1 MCIRDRTLEEIA
13 NYIVSDG
20 KGILAADES
29 SGTIEKRFKSINV
42 ESTEDNRRKYREMLF
57 RSPVMAEAIGGVI
70 LFDETLRQKSSDGD
84 YLRNVILDH
93 GSLPGIKVDQG
104 VKEFEGGSDEKITT
118 GLDGLHE
125 RCQEY
130 EKLGAKFTKWRAV
143 INVSDEIPSNNCISE
158 NMNALAEYA
167 LIAQQS
173 NMVPIVEPEVIM
185 DGSHS
190 VERCH
195 EVTNQTL
202 LVLFEMLDKKNVN
215 IKGTLLKPNM
225 VVSGTENNYQAPI
238 EEVAEKTLQC
248 LKSSV
253 PDELPGIVFLS
264 GGQSDLDATA
274 HLDAM
279 NKIGG
284 FKWKLSF
291 SYGRA
296 LQQAALK
303 TWAGKDDNL
312 EAAQKAFSHR
322 AVMNMKA
329 AQGQWDKSLEG

>member
-1 MCIRDRTLEEIA
+1 MIPKTLEEIA

-42 ESTEDNRRKYREMLF
+42 ESTEDNRRKYREMLL

-167 LIAQQS
+167 LIAQQN

-303 TWAGKDDNL
+303 TWAGQDDNL

>member
-1 MCIRDRTLEEIA
+1 MIPKTLEEIA
-13 NYIVSDG
+13 SYIVRDG

-29 SGTIEKRFKSINV
+29 TGTIEKRFRSIDV

-57 RSPVMAEAIGGVI
+57 RSPAMAEAIGGVI
-70 LFDETLRQKSSDGD
+70 LFDETLRQKASDGN
-84 YLRNVILDH
+84 YLRDVILDH

-104 VKEFEGGSDEKITT
+104 VKELESGSDEKITT

-130 EKLGAKFTKWRAV
+130 DKLGAKFTKWRAV
-143 INVSDEIPSNNCISE
+143 IHVSDNLPSDKCIRE

-167 LIAQQS
+167 LIAQQN

-195 EVTNQTL
+195 VVTNQAL
-202 LVLFEMLDKKNVN
+202 LILFEMLDKKNVN

-225 VVSGTENNYQAPI
+225 VVSGTENSYQATI
-238 EEVAEKTLQC
+238 QEVANKTIQC

-303 TWAGKDDNL
+303 TWAGNDSKL
-312 EAAQKAFSHR
+312 KAAQMAFSHR
-322 AVMNMKA
+322 AIMNMKA
-329 AQGQWDKSLEG
+329 AEGQWDKSLES

>member
-1 MCIRDRTLEEIA
+1 MIPKTLEEIA

-57 RSPVMAEAIGGVI
+57 RSPVMEKAIGGVI

-143 INVSDEIPSNNCISE
+143 INVSDEMPSNNCISE

-303 TWAGKDDNL
+303 TWAGKDGNL

>member
-1 MCIRDRTLEEIA
+1 MIPKTLEEIA

-57 RSPVMAEAIGGVI
+57 TSPVMAETIGGVI

-167 LIAQQS
+167 LIAQQN

>member
-1 MCIRDRTLEEIA
+1 MIPKTLEEIA

-57 RSPVMAEAIGGVI
+57 RSSVMAEAIGGVI
-70 LFDETLRQKSSDGD
+70 LFDETLKQKSSDGD

-158 NMNALAEYA
+158 NMNTLAEYA
-167 LIAQQS
+167 LIAQHS

>member
-1 MCIRDRTLEEIA
+1 MIPKTLEEIA

-84 YLRNVILDH
+84 YLINVILDH

-303 TWAGKDDNL
+303 TWAGEDDNL

>member
-1 MCIRDRTLEEIA
+1 MIPKTLEEIA

-167 LIAQQS
+167 LIAQQN

-190 VERCH
+190 VERCQ
-195 EVTNQTL
+195 EVTNQTQ
-202 LVLFEMLDKKNVN
+202 LVLFYKLEKKNFK
-215 IKGTLLKPNM
+215 IKETLLKPNM

-303 TWAGKDDNL
+303 TWAGEDDNL

-329 AQGQWDKSLEG
+329 AEGQWDKSLES

>member
-1 MCIRDRTLEEIA
+1 MIPKTLEEIA

-104 VKEFEGGSDEKITT
+104 VKDFEGGSDEKITT

-143 INVSDEIPSNNCISE
+143 INVSDEIPSNNCINE

-167 LIAQQS
+167 LIAQQN

-279 NKIGG
+279 NKIGD

-303 TWAGKDDNL
+303 TWAGEDDNL

>member
-1 MCIRDRTLEEIA
+1 MIPKTLEEIA
-13 NYIVSDG
+13 NYIVNDG

-70 LFDETLRQKSSDGD
+70 LFDETLRQKSGDGD

>member
-1 MCIRDRTLEEIA
+1 MIPKTLEEIA

-167 LIAQQS
+167 FIAQQN

-195 EVTNQTL
+195 DVTNQTL
-202 LVLFEMLDKKNVN
+202 LVLFEMLDKKNIN

>member
-1 MCIRDRTLEEIA
+1 MIPKTLEEIA

-57 RSPVMAEAIGGVI
+57 RSPVMADAIGGVI
-70 LFDETLRQKSSDGD
+70 LFDETLRQKSGDGD

-167 LIAQQS
+167 LIAQQN

-202 LVLFEMLDKKNVN
+202 IVLFEMLDKKNVK

-322 AVMNMKA
+322 AVMNVKA

>member
-1 MCIRDRTLEEIA
+1 MIPKTLEEIA

-70 LFDETLRQKSSDGD
+70 LFDETLKQKSSDGD

-143 INVSDEIPSNNCISE
+143 INVSDEIPSNNCINE

-167 LIAQQS
+167 LIAQQN

-303 TWAGKDDNL
+303 TWAGEDDNL

>member
-1 MCIRDRTLEEIA
+1 MIPKTLEEIA

-70 LFDETLRQKSSDGD
+70 LFDETLRQKSGDGD

-93 GSLPGIKVDQG
+93 GSQPGIKVDQG

-143 INVSDEIPSNNCISE
+143 INVSDEIPSNNCINE

-167 LIAQQS
+167 LIAQQN

-264 GGQSDLDATA
+264 GGQSGLDATA

-303 TWAGKDDNL
+303 TWAGDDDNL

>member
-1 MCIRDRTLEEIA
+1 MIPKTLEEIA

-104 VKEFEGGSDEKITT
+104 VKELEGGSDEKITT

>member
-1 MCIRDRTLEEIA
+1 MIPKTLEEIA

-29 SGTIEKRFKSINV
+29 SGTIEKRFKSIDV

-329 AQGQWDKSLEG
+329 AKGQWDKSLEG

>member
-1 MCIRDRTLEEIA
+1 MIPKTLEEIA

-143 INVSDEIPSNNCISE
+143 INVSDEIPSNNCINE

-167 LIAQQS
+167 LIAQQN

-238 EEVAEKTLQC
+238 EVVAEKTLQC

-303 TWAGKDDNL
+303 TWAGEDDNL

>member
-1 MCIRDRTLEEIA
+1 MIPKTLEEIA

-303 TWAGKDDNL
+303 TWAGKDNSL

>member
-1 MCIRDRTLEEIA
+1 MIPKTLEEIA

-143 INVSDEIPSNNCISE
+143 LNVSDEIPSNNCISE

-202 LVLFEMLDKKNVN
+202 LVLFEMLNKKNVN

-303 TWAGKDDNL
+303 TWAGEDDNL

>member
-1 MCIRDRTLEEIA
+1 MIPKTLEEIA

-57 RSPVMAEAIGGVI
+57 RSPAMAEAIGGVI

-202 LVLFEMLDKKNVN
+202 LVLFEMLNKKNVN

-303 TWAGKDDNL
+303 TWAGEDDNL

>member
-1 MCIRDRTLEEIA
+1 MIPKTLEEIA

-29 SGTIEKRFKSINV
+29 TGTIEKRFKSINV

-303 TWAGKDDNL
+303 TWAGEDDNL

>member
-1 MCIRDRTLEEIA
+1 MIPKTLEEIA

-202 LVLFEMLDKKNVN
+202 LVLFEMLNKKNVN

>member
-1 MCIRDRTLEEIA
+1 MIPKTLEEIA

-42 ESTEDNRRKYREMLF
+42 DSTEDNRRKYREMLF

-70 LFDETLRQKSSDGD
+70 LFDETLKQKSSDGD

>member
-1 MCIRDRTLEEIA
+1 MIPKTLEEIA

-167 LIAQQS
+167 LIAQQN

-202 LVLFEMLDKKNVN
+202 LVLFEMLDKKNVK

-238 EEVAEKTLQC
+238 EVVAEKTLQC

>member
-1 MCIRDRTLEEIA
+1 MIPKTLEEIA

-185 DGSHS
+185 DGVHS

-303 TWAGKDDNL
+303 TWAGEDDNL

-322 AVMNMKA
+322 AIMNMKA

>member
-1 MCIRDRTLEEIA
+1 MIPKTLEEIA

-70 LFDETLRQKSSDGD
+70 LFDETLRQKSGDGN

-167 LIAQQS
+167 LIAQQN

>member
-1 MCIRDRTLEEIA
+1 MIPKTLEEIA
-13 NYIVSDG
+13 NYIVNDG

-167 LIAQQS
+167 LIAQQN

-202 LVLFEMLDKKNVN
+202 LVLFEMLDKKNVK

-329 AQGQWDKSLEG
+329 AKGQWDKSLEG

>member
-1 MCIRDRTLEEIA
+1 MIPKTLEEIA

-42 ESTEDNRRKYREMLF
+42 ESNEDNRRKYREMLF
-57 RSPVMAEAIGGVI
+57 RSPVMADAIGGVI
-70 LFDETLRQKSSDGD
+70 LFDETLRQKSGDGD

>member
-1 MCIRDRTLEEIA
+1 MIPKTLEEIA
-13 NYIVSDG
+13 NYIVGGG

-84 YLRNVILDH
+84 YLRNIILDH

-167 LIAQQS
+167 LIAQQN

-190 VERCH
+190 VETVSYTH
-195 EVTNQTL
+195 LTL
-202 LVLFEMLDKKNVN
+202 PTILRV
-215 IKGTLLKPNM
+215 
-225 VVSGTENNYQAPI
+225 
-238 EEVAEKTLQC
+238 
-248 LKSSV
+248 
-253 PDELPGIVFLS
+253 
-264 GGQSDLDATA
+264 
-274 HLDAM
+274 
-279 NKIGG
+279 
-284 FKWKLSF
+284 
-291 SYGRA
+291 
-296 LQQAALK
+296 
-303 TWAGKDDNL
+303 
-312 EAAQKAFSHR
+312 
-322 AVMNMKA
+322 
-329 AQGQWDKSLEG
+329 

>member
-1 MCIRDRTLEEIA
+1 MIPKTLEEIA

-284 FKWKLSF
+284 CKWKLSF

>member
-1 MCIRDRTLEEIA
+1 MTLKTLEEIA

-70 LFDETLRQKSSDGD
+70 LFDETLRQKSSDGS

-167 LIAQQS
+167 LIAQQN

-303 TWAGKDDNL
+303 TWAGEDDNL

>member
-1 MCIRDRTLEEIA
+1 MIPKTLEEIA

-143 INVSDEIPSNNCISE
+143 INVSDEIPSNNCINE

-167 LIAQQS
+167 LIAQQN

-279 NKIGG
+279 NKIGD

-303 TWAGKDDNL
+303 TWAGEDDNL

>member
-1 MCIRDRTLEEIA
+1 MIPKTLEEIA

-70 LFDETLRQKSSDGD
+70 LFDETLRQKSGDGD

-167 LIAQQS
+167 LIAQQN

-202 LVLFEMLDKKNVN
+202 LVLFEMLNKKNVN

-225 VVSGTENNYQAPI
+225 VVSGTENSYQAPI

-329 AQGQWDKSLEG
+329 AKGQWDKSLEG

>member
-1 MCIRDRTLEEIA
+1 MIPKTLEEIA

-93 GSLPGIKVDQG
+93 GSMPGIKVDQG

-167 LIAQQS
+167 LIAQQN

-329 AQGQWDKSLEG
+329 AKGQWDKSLEG

>member
-1 MCIRDRTLEEIA
+1 MIPKTLEEIA

-70 LFDETLRQKSSDGD
+70 LFDETLRQKSGDGD

-167 LIAQQS
+167 LIAQQN

-238 EEVAEKTLQC
+238 EVVAEKTLQC